1 MRTDV
6 DVHDTGILKLDGH
19 FQRASSLRDT
29 PLDLKF
35 TFSGGPL
42 GQLTKLIYGRDRG
55 WRGNVQSN
63 ASLTGTPAAL
73 GRHAGC
79 PG

>member
-1 MRTDV
+1 MGHPLGRRGPCAPMSDIS
-6 DVHDTGILKLDGH
+6 DTGTLKLDGR

-29 PLDLKF
+29 PLDFKL

-55 WRGNVQSN
+55 WRGNVQLQCN
-63 ASLTGTPAAL
+63 P
-73 GRHAGC
+73 
-79 PG
+79 